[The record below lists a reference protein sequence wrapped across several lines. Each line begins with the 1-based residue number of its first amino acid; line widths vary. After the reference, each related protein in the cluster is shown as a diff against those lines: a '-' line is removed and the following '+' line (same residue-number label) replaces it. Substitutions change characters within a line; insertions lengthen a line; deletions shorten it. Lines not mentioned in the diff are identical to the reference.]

1 MAYYRLEAVA
11 EAKDYIYKD
20 GEADAIVRKNFDRA
34 LKDGNLSG
42 FPNLLY
48 FQQKKI
54 VEIDTLKI
62 EVDRMMEE
70 HCLDESK
77 QRKIDK
83 DISIARK
90 IIAKL

>member
-1 MAYYRLEAVA
+1 
-11 EAKDYIYKD
+11 
-20 GEADAIVRKNFDRA
+20 
-34 LKDGNLSG
+34 
-42 FPNLLY
+42 
-48 FQQKKI
+48 
-54 VEIDTLKI
+54 
-62 EVDRMMEE
+62 MMEE